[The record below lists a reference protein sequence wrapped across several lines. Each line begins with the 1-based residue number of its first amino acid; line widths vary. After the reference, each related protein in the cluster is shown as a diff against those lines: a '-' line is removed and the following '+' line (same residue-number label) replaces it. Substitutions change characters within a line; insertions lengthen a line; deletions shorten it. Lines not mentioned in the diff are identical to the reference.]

1 MSAIDTAIVELL
13 ERGEE
18 FRGKVYVR
26 VCPHQTGQTVVL
38 DAQPEGARV
47 FHAVG
52 PECTACE
59 APHEGLDTSGP
70 EWVRVEAADAVP
82 EGRGMT
88 ALTLLESGITPTSTE
103 FRAELRAITGIARA
117 GDVHPDLA
125 RRFVWGDLARR
136 WILGDPTMPSQ
147 ERQH

>member
-26 VCPHQTGQTVVL
+26 VYPHQTGQTVVL
-38 DAQPEGARV
+38 DAQPEGPRV

-59 APHEGLDTSGP
+59 APH
-70 EWVRVEAADAVP
+70 RVVC
-82 EGRGMT
+82 GRGPNT
-88 ALTLLESGITPTSTE
+88 TVS
-103 FRAELRAITGIARA
+103 EL
-117 GDVHPDLA
+117 P
-125 RRFVWGDLARR
+125 RRTVA
-136 WILGDPTMPSQ
+136 
-147 ERQH
+147 